1 MPLPYYY
8 PSSLIK
14 LAKIKLRK
22 LKLNKILLKVHEGEI
37 DVYRKSKV

>member
-1 MPLPYYY
+1 MPLPYFHT
-8 PSSLIK
+8 LIK